1 MSPDGKDL
9 DALSVL
15 SILLG
20 YENLIENRQQSRQND
35 VQAANDKQAAFMLS
49 ELNRRFDEQN
59 VMLKQ
64 ILEVLTHED
73 HQNDGRADQG

>member
-35 VQAANDKQAAFMLS
+35 VQTANDKQAAFMLS

>member
-35 VQAANDKQAAFMLS
+35 AQAANDKQAVFMLS

>member
-35 VQAANDKQAAFMLS
+35 VQAANDKQAALMLS

-59 VMLKQ
+59 VLLKQ

-73 HQNDGRADQG
+73 HQANG

>member
-35 VQAANDKQAAFMLS
+35 VQTANDKQAAFMLS
-49 ELNRRFDEQN
+49 ELNHRFDEQN